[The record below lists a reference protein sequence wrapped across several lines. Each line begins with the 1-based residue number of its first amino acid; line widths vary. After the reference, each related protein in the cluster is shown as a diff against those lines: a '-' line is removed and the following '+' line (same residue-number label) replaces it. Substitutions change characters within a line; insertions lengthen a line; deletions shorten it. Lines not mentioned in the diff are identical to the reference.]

1 VTELDVE
8 RGRAHPR
15 EVAPTRRTRHL
26 IPHHSQQGPLPTSSL
41 IASKLNSVRP
51 PWAISAESRHARY
64 CCQRDPVIA
73 ASLKDVLRERA
84 DHNHDK

>member
-1 VTELDVE
+1 MTELDVE

-15 EVAPTRRTRHL
+15 EVLHSKNRHL

-41 IASKLNSVRP
+41 IASKLTPVRP

-64 CCQRDPVIA
+64 CCQRDPV
-73 ASLKDVLRERA
+73 SRQLKDVLRERLTIT
-84 DHNHDK
+84 

>member
-41 IASKLNSVRP
+41 IASKLNSRT
-51 PWAISAESRHARY
+51 
-64 CCQRDPVIA
+64 
-73 ASLKDVLRERA
+73 ASLGHQRRVAPCPLLLPAGPSHRGQPEGCPKRA
-84 DHNHDK
+84 G